1 MAACDDSGSNTAP
14 KTLVITGVSNE
25 QYTQGVGGPSKI
37 GIFPS
42 GTSNDDALSWTGLV
56 AGALNVSMTGSGN
69 NYTLTAQLQKAGNS
83 GPWTGSGTYD
93 VCLEL
98 SKDEGDTYYR
108 KNGVSFTSA
117 TTTIGNAST
126 YTPITP

>member
-25 QYTQGVGGPSKI
+25 QYTQGMGGLSKI

-56 AGALNVSMTGSGN
+56 AETINPTISGS
-69 NYTLTAQLQKAGNS
+69 TLTAQLQKADNS

-98 SKDEGDTYYR
+98 KNGSVYTYYR